1 MDKLKDKKLYL
12 LMGILVIIILIVL
25 RSLITSQNNA
35 IIDYSET
42 TSGIHIIQKG
52 KVTKDREVY
61 FIIQDIL
68 ENMSGAYTE
77 SNLDEITIEDYYDV
91 LNKSYRNYIGK
102 TKYLELMD
110 NFFNK
115 LTYTDT
121 SGMGV
126 YTNIQ
131 ITGAIN
137 SIYELAKDTYICMLQ
152 LTDTSDIGYFGV
164 KLTPD
169 DNTFE
174 IFYLE

>member
-1 MDKLKDKKLYL
+1 MDKFKDKKLYL
-12 LMGILVIIILIVL
+12 LMGILVILILIVL
-25 RSLITSQNNA
+25 RSLITSQNDA
-35 IIDYSET
+35 IINYNEV
-42 TSGIHIIQKG
+42 TSGLYIVQKG

-61 FIIQDIL
+61 YIIQDIL
-68 ENMSGAYTE
+68 IDMSSAYTE
-77 SNLDEITIEDYYDV
+77 SELVETTIDEYYDV

-102 TKYLELMD
+102 TKYLELIN

-126 YTNIQ
+126 YTYIQ
-131 ITGAIN
+131 ITGTIKG
-137 SIYELAKDTYICMLQ
+137 IYEIDKDTYICILQ
-152 LTDTSDIGYFGV
+152 LTDTSDFGYFGV
-164 KLTPD
+164 KLNPD